1 MPYIILIIYL
11 ALALALQL
19 LTGSFPVGL
28 LSFPLNLVLF
38 VLWTFAQVLIWKN
51 RRKSTYVRFMLDP
64 RATYV
69 AIGIFLAFS
78 LAVGIT
84 GYRWLTGTWPFVAFM
99 LYFQTVLVYVIMRGW
114 REATATGARLGAVR
128 WRFLFLHAGLF
139 VAIAS
144 AFWGAPDSETL
155 KLQAV
160 TGVPVSEAYSEDGM
174 TRWLEYSITL
184 NDFDVTYGADG
195 IPSDYM
201 ARVTVND
208 ETVVLRVN
216 HPYSMNFGED
226 VYLSG
231 YDTAAGEY
239 CIIQIVREPWR
250 YGALAGMLMML
261 AGAFMLFIVGP
272 RRRYSDY
279 D

>member
-51 RRKSTYVRFMLDP
+51 RRESTYVRFMLDP
-64 RATYV
+64 GATYV

-78 LAVGIT
+78 LVVGIT

-261 AGAFMLFIVGP
+261 AGAFMLFIGGP